1 MPRRPASKIVAR
13 RLGARV
19 RALREELGVT
29 QERFAWD
36 CDLDKGYVSQVESGK
51 RLPSLQ
57 VVFSFAKRLGVEPA
71 DLLALDHARPRIQL
85 LEAARREDRE
95 AVRDALKKLGL
106 A

>member
-19 RALREELGVT
+19 RALREALGVT

-51 RLPSLQ
+51 RLPSIQ
-57 VVFSFAKRLGVEPA
+57 VLFSFAKRLEVEPA
-71 DLLALDHARPRIQL
+71 DLLALDHTRPRIQL
-85 LEAARREDRE
+85 LEAARLEDRK
-95 AVRDALKKLGL
+95 AVRDALERLGL

>member
-1 MPRRPASKIVAR
+1 MPRRPASKIVSR

-19 RALREELGVT
+19 RALREELGIT
-29 QERFAWD
+29 QERCAWD

-57 VVFSFAKRLGVEPA
+57 VLFTLAKRLGVEPA
-71 DLLALDHARPRIQL
+71 DLLALDHTKPRMQL
-85 LEAARREDRE
+85 LEASRRGDRE
-95 AVRDALKKLGL
+95 AVKEALKRLGL